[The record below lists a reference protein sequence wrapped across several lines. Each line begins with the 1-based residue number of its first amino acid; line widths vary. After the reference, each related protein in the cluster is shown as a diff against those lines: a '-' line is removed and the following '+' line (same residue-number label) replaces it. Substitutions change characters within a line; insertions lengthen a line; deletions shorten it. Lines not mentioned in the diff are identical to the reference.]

1 VVEYVRNGW
10 AADLTTYI
18 ERSPDFKVEEFLPP
32 VRDIGTVDG
41 MEVGFPN
48 GTATNM
54 YYFNQDLFV
63 ESGLETPLE
72 LYQRDAWTWDAFR
85 EAARRNMRYD
95 SSGNPITWGASVHLG
110 DTLSRGWIWSN
121 GGLEV
126 DDVKNPTVALWD
138 RPEAVEALD
147 FMQRMIH
154 DDEVAIREGST
165 TNGFLNGTLAMYARW
180 NSAFPLH
187 AQAPFEWGIVPY
199 PKGPS
204 AQGRYAADLTAALAA
219 MSPSTKHPEEAWKW
233 IAFISSYEGN
243 VFRLEASGGIP
254 SRAAFTERE
263 IAMYQPD
270 NLINPEMLFL
280 PLQIGQSRIM
290 APNQGDIWRA
300 AYAELAKIFNNEV
313 PASIGA
319 ASAAAMA
326 NAVIAGG
333 AVD

>member
-1 VVEYVRNGW
+1 
-10 AADLTTYI
+10 
-18 ERSPDFKVEEFLPP
+18 
-32 VRDIGTVDG
+32 

-85 EAARRNMRYD
+85 KAARRNMRYD

-110 DTLSRGWIWSN
+110 DTLSHGWIWSN

-204 AQGRYAADLTAALAA
+204 AQGRYAATSPRLWPRCHRPSTLKKHGNGLHSLAVMRGMSSASKQAAAYQSGAAL
-219 MSPSTKHPEEAWKW
+219 PS
-233 IAFISSYEGN
+233 G
-243 VFRLEASGGIP
+243 R
-254 SRAAFTERE
+254 SRC
-263 IAMYQPD
+263 
-270 NLINPEMLFL
+270 INPTT
-280 PLQIGQSRIM
+280 
-290 APNQGDIWRA
+290 
-300 AYAELAKIFNNEV
+300 
-313 PASIGA
+313 
-319 ASAAAMA
+319 
-326 NAVIAGG
+326 
-333 AVD
+333 